1 MSGLLKNRYKIPE
14 DEFTAITRMS
24 TAELGEQMEKAYVH
38 WMTVVEEKK
47 NDPEL
52 KMIREKKKNL
62 AAEVSKDPEIVE
74 LKEKLKQKTHE
85 KTSEEKARLDE
96 DLKNKSSAVNEDIKT
111 FRAKFYTLA
120 DIKTKRVIKDQGA
133 N

>member
-1 MSGLLKNRYKIPE
+1 MSGLLKNRYKLPE
-14 DEFTAITRMS
+14 EDFTAITRMS

-47 NDPEL
+47 NDPEIN
-52 KMIREKKKNL
+52 MIKEKKKNL

-74 LKEKLKQKTHE
+74 LKEKLKQKTFE

-96 DLKNKSSAVNEDIKT
+96 ELKNKSAPMNEDIKT
-111 FRAKFYTLA
+111 FRARFYTIA

>member
-1 MSGLLKNRYKIPE
+1 MSGLLKNRYKLPE
-14 DEFTAITRMS
+14 EDFTAITRMS

-47 NDPEL
+47 NDPEIN
-52 KMIREKKKNL
+52 MIKEKKKNL

-74 LKEKLKQKTHE
+74 LKEKLKQKTFE

-96 DLKNKSSAVNEDIKT
+96 ELKNKSAAMNEDIKT
-111 FRAKFYTLA
+111 FRARFYTIA